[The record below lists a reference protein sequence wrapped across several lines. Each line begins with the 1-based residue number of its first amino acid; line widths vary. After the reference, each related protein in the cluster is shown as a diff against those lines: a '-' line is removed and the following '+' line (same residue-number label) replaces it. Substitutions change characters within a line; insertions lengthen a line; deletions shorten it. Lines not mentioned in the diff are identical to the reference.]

1 MDKTFLILVVVLLLV
16 AYAGWLIF
24 GVTSPFTRHAF
35 YKVKSFSV
43 TPTRNDIPLLELTF
57 EKNGNDLQVR
67 KSAEYMSDEE
77 HILIWTAMTVKE
89 EFPLLV
95 HIHISLWQHWNKQID
110 FTVEPA
116 LIPDGVQHG

>member
-1 MDKTFLILVVVLLLV
+1 MDKTFLILVVVLLLA

-24 GVTSPFTRHAF
+24 GITSPFTRHAF

-43 TPTRNDIPLLELTF
+43 TPTRNEIPLLEITF

-77 HILIWTAMTVKE
+77 HLLIWTAMNAKG

-110 FTVEPA
+110 FSVEPA
-116 LIPDGVQHG
+116 LISDGIQHG